1 MAVDD
6 SHSPVMNS
14 MSMIAGPK
22 NEARLL
28 READCYMLASHF
40 FWGLW
45 AVVNAPVS
53 SIPFGYWVSYLGV
66 DFMIYLLTPVDLI
79 PQEYAEARFA
89 AYFEHKQ
96 YLLRKYGEII
106 EDIA

>member
-6 SHSPVMNS
+6 SHRNPVMNS
-14 MSMIAGPK
+14 MSLIAGPK

-28 READCYMLASHF
+28 READCYVLASHF

-53 SIPFGYWVSYLGV
+53 SITFGYWVRFLCVHFG
-66 DFMIYLLTPVDLI
+66 IYLLTSVYL
-79 PQEYAEARFA
+79 QEYAEVRFA

-96 YLLRKYGEII
+96 YLLHKYGEII
-106 EDIA
+106 EDIV

>member
-1 MAVDD
+1 MT
-6 SHSPVMNS
+6 
-14 MSMIAGPK
+14 IATGPQ

-53 SIPFGYWVSYLGV
+53 SIPFGYWVSYLPLNLAFNLSTIQHYVIDYANFYEFFTG
-66 DFMIYLLTPVDLI
+66 ICRITICSLL
-79 PQEYAEARFA
+79 
-89 AYFEHKQ
+89 
-96 YLLRKYGEII
+96 
-106 EDIA
+106 